1 MKVFDKG
8 GKVNF
13 VDKNNVLVGY
23 DMNSSCCEEF
33 GWYIRDEITLTLPE
47 SNLENE
53 IDLDGYNFD
62 TEYLKEEELANN
74 SVGVVAIFKIMKGN
88 DEKYIH
94 LFNIHNGYNS
104 HGFAMEVGDKKLW
117 DGYL

>member
-53 IDLDGYNFD
+53 IDLAWYRHEISQLTNG
-62 TEYLKEEELANN
+62 AI
-74 SVGVVAIFKIMKGN
+74 VVVLYGEAK
-88 DEKYIH
+88 
-94 LFNIHNGYNS
+94 
-104 HGFAMEVGDKKLW
+104 
-117 DGYL
+117 